1 MSVLFVK
8 AASINDYSTSY
19 SNQFCSFRAREKG
32 THTVVLVYSAP
43 SQLRSLTSGQSQ
55 GQVSA
60 VAIRL
65 ASWFSIITIH
75 IMENGRGLEN
85 RDPNQNG
92 GPPNATCIMRC
103 V

>member
-1 MSVLFVK
+1 MTIPLVIPANFAALERERK
-8 AASINDYSTSY
+8 AH
-19 SNQFCSFRAREKG
+19 
-32 THTVVLVYSAP
+32 THSGSCSAP
-43 SQLRSLTSGQSQ
+43 SQLHSLTSGQSQ